1 MASFPFTL
9 RPSQTDILRYRGGK
23 LGISAVPGSGKTFT
37 LSALAAQIITSGALA
52 VDQDVLIVTLVN
64 SAVDNFSARI
74 GKMIEARGL
83 IPHLGYRVRTLHGL
97 AHDIVREKPAL
108 AGLEE
113 RFQIVDEREAEFIRK
128 EAANAWLA
136 SFPNNLDEYLN
147 PELDESRRDWIR
159 RQQLPDLAHNL
170 SLAFIRS
177 CKNLTTTPEDLRHKL
192 NNAPAPLPLAE
203 MGWWIYDKYQQAL
216 RYRGAV
222 DFDDLI
228 ALAYKILQS
237 DPEYLARLQYRFPF
251 ILEDEAQ
258 DSSEIQE
265 NILRLLS
272 GSLRPERSDE
282 STPRNVV
289 EGALRLRTTSSAQRE
304 SGNWVRVGDPN
315 QAIFETFTTAN
326 PKLLKNFISHEA
338 DYKNE
343 LPVSG
348 RSQPRIIEL
357 ANYLID
363 WTNASHPAQACR
375 DALSIPHI
383 QATSPEDPQP
393 NPPADPEAIRL
404 ISRKFTPE
412 EETEAIVNSIKKWLP
427 DNQDSTVAVLV
438 PRNTRGFEVI
448 EALKRHKIEYV
459 DVLASTNKTRVAA
472 GAIAN
477 VIAYLSDPTS
487 PAKLSRAYQVWR
499 REIFGS
505 DNRSTVGA
513 GLAPTQDSA
522 QGDRQGRPNI
532 VKEDAITVATLLRK
546 IGEAETFVAPNQDHD
561 WLATLSESEADE
573 VVQELSE
580 FRVAVNRWLNAVTLP
595 IDQLILT
602 LAQELF
608 TDAADLA
615 LAHKLAL
622 VLRRAA
628 EDHADW
634 RLPELTAELGV
645 IARNE
650 RRFIGF
656 SSDDSGFNPEAHK
669 GKVVVTTMH
678 KAKGLEWDRVY
689 MLSVNNYD
697 FPSLQPYDRYISEKW
712 FVRNSLNLEA
722 EALAQLKAAL
732 STGEFDWY
740 EEGTASLSA
749 REDYSRERLRL
760 LYVGITR
767 AKKDLIVTWNSGR
780 KGDATPCLAL
790 SALMG

>member
-1 MASFPFTL
+1 FTL

-37 LSALAAQIITSGALA
+37 LSALAAQLITSGAIA
-52 VDQDVLIVTLVN
+52 TDQDVLIVTLVN

-74 GKMIEARGL
+74 GKMIEQRGL

-113 RFQIVDEREAEFIRK
+113 RFQIVDEREAELIRK
-128 EAANAWLA
+128 EAANAWIA
-136 SFPNNLDEYLN
+136 SFPNHLDDYFSSD
-147 PELDESRRDWIR
+147 LDHSKRDWVN
-159 RQQLPDLAHNL
+159 RQQMPDLAHSL
-170 SLAFIRS
+170 ALAFIRS
-177 CKNLTTTPEDLRHKL
+177 CKNLTVTPEDLRQRL

-228 ALAYKILQS
+228 AFAYKILQS

-265 NILRLLS
+265 NILRLLA
-272 GSLRPERSDE
+272 GH
-282 STPRNVV
+282 
-289 EGALRLRTTSSAQRE
+289 
-304 SGNWVRVGDPN
+304 GNWVRVGDPN

-326 PKLLKNFISHEA
+326 PKLLKNFIASEA

-348 RSQPRIIEL
+348 RSQPHIIEL

-363 WTNASHPAQACR
+363 WTNASHPARACR

-404 ISRKFTPE
+404 ISKKFTPE

-427 DNQDSTVAVLV
+427 DHQDSTVAVLV

-448 EALKRHKIEYV
+448 EMLKKHKIDYV

-487 PAKLSRAYQVWR
+487 PTKLSRAYQVWR
-499 REIFGS
+499 RDWREDMSLRDGDLPSKQSPSEKEIASGQS
-505 DNRSTVGA
+505 AS
-513 GLAPTQDSA
+513 LAMTSSEKKA
-522 QGDRQGRPNI
+522 LL
-532 VKEDAITVATLLRK
+532 AITAELLRK
-546 IGEAETFVAPNQDHD
+546 VGEAETFVAPNQDHD
-561 WLATLSESEADE
+561 WLATLSESEAEEE
-573 VVQELSE
+573 VIQELSL
-580 FRVAVNRWLNAVTLP
+580 FKVAVNRWLNAVTLP

-622 VLRRAA
+622 VLRQAA
-628 EDHADW
+628 NDHTDW

-656 SSDDSGFNPEAHK
+656 SSDDSGFNPEAYK

-712 FVRNSLNLEA
+712 FIRSGLNLEA
-722 EALAQLKAAL
+722 EALAQLKAIL

-740 EEGTASLSA
+740 EEGAASLTA

-780 KGDATPCLAL
+780 KGDATPNLAL

>member
-1 MASFPFTL
+1 MIPFTL
-9 RPSQTDILRYRGGK
+9 RPSQTDILRYRSGK

-37 LSALAAQIITSGALA
+37 LSALAAQIISSGMIEP
-52 VDQDVLIVTLVN
+52 DQDVLIVTLVN

-74 GKMIEARGL
+74 GRMVEQRGL

-113 RFQIVDEREAEFIRK
+113 RFQIVDERESEFIRK

-136 SFPNNLDEYLN
+136 SFPNQLHEYLS
-147 PELDESRRDWIR
+147 PDLDESKRDWVR
-159 RQQLPDLAHNL
+159 RQQLPDLVHSLA
-170 SLAFIRS
+170 LAFIRT
-177 CKNLTTTPEDLRHKL
+177 CKNYALTPEDLHQRIG
-192 NNAPAPLPLAE
+192 ASPAPLPLAE
-203 MGWWIYDKYQQAL
+203 MGAWIYDKYQQAL

-228 ALAYKILQS
+228 ALAYKILQM
-237 DPEYLARLQYRFPF
+237 DPDYLARLQYRFPY

-265 NILRLLS
+265 NILRLLA
-272 GSLRPERSDE
+272 
-282 STPRNVV
+282 T
-289 EGALRLRTTSSAQRE
+289 
-304 SGNWVRVGDPN
+304 NWVRVGDPN

-326 PKLLKNFISHEA
+326 PKLLKNFIASEA
-338 DYKNE
+338 DSRNE

-348 RSQPRIIEL
+348 RSQQGIIDL
-357 ANYLID
+357 ANHLID
-363 WTNASHPAQACR
+363 WVNASHPARACR

-383 QATSPEDPQP
+383 QATSPDDPQP
-393 NPPADPEAIRL
+393 NPPAAPEAIRL
-404 ISRKFTPE
+404 IDKKFTPE
-412 EETEAIVNSIKKWLP
+412 AEIDAVVNSLKNWLP
-427 DNQDSTVAVLV
+427 GHQDWTVAVLV

-448 EALKRHKIEYV
+448 EALKKHKIDYV
-459 DVLASTNKTRVAA
+459 DILASSNKTRVAA

-477 VIAYLSDPTS
+477 VIAYLADPAS
-487 PAKLSRAYQVWR
+487 PRKLSLAYQVWR
-499 REIFGS
+499 RDWREDDMSLRASETSKATSRDKEIAAS
-505 DNRSTVGA
+505 QKA
-513 GLAPTQDSA
+513 LLAATS
-522 QGDRQGRPNI
+522 
-532 VKEDAITVATLLRK
+532 TLLRK
-546 IGEAETFVAPNQDHD
+546 VGEAEKFVAPSLDND
-561 WLATLSESEADE
+561 WLATLGESEADE
-573 VVQELSE
+573 VVQELSG
-580 FRVAVNRWLNAVTLP
+580 FRVVVNRWLNAVTLP

-622 VLRRAA
+622 VLRQAA
-628 EDHADW
+628 DDHPDW
-634 RLPELTAELGV
+634 RLPELTAELGI

-656 SSDDSGFNPEAHK
+656 SSDDSGFDPGTHR

-712 FVRNSLNLEA
+712 FVRGVVSIRGANEQRHYSTTLNLEA
-722 EALAQLKAAL
+722 EALAQLKASL
-732 STGEFDWY
+732 STSEFDWY
-740 EEGTASLSA
+740 EEGAATLAS

-767 AKKDLIVTWNSGR
+767 AKRDLIVTWNSGR

-790 SALMG
+790 SELMGWWENQG

>member
-1 MASFPFTL
+1 MTLNNFTL

-37 LSALAAQIITSGALA
+37 LSALAAQIISSNLLET
-52 VDQDVLIVTLVN
+52 DQDVLIVTLVN

-74 GKMIEARGL
+74 GKMIESRGL

-108 AGLEE
+108 AGLDE

-128 EAANAWLA
+128 EAANAWIA
-136 SFPNNLDEYLN
+136 SFPNHLDDYFS
-147 PELDESRRDWIR
+147 PDLDHSKRDWVN
-159 RQQLPDLAHNL
+159 RQQMPDLAHSL
-170 SLAFIRS
+170 ALAFIRS
-177 CKNLTTTPEDLRHKL
+177 CKNLSITPEDLRYKL
-192 NNAPAPLPLAE
+192 DHAPAPLPLAE

-228 ALAYKILQS
+228 AFAYKILQS

-265 NILRLLS
+265 NILRLLA
-272 GSLRPERSDE
+272 GH
-282 STPRNVV
+282 
-289 EGALRLRTTSSAQRE
+289 
-304 SGNWVRVGDPN
+304 GNWVRVGDPN

-326 PKLLKNFISHEA
+326 PKLLKNFIAQEA

-348 RSQPRIIEL
+348 RSQPHIIEL

-363 WTNASHPAQACR
+363 WTNASHPARACR

-383 QATSPEDPQP
+383 QMTAPEDPQP

-404 ISRKFTPE
+404 ISKKFTPE

-427 DNQDSTVAVLV
+427 DHQDSTVAVLV

-448 EALKRHKIEYV
+448 EMLKRHKIEYV

-487 PAKLSRAYQVWR
+487 PTKLSRAYQVWR
-499 REIFGS
+499 RDWRDDELIE
-505 DNRSTVGA
+505 DK
-513 GLAPTQDSA
+513 GLAASQKALLAMTS
-522 QGDRQGRPNI
+522 
-532 VKEDAITVATLLRK
+532 ELLRK
-546 IGEAETFVAPNQDHD
+546 VGETETFVAPSPDHD

-580 FRVAVNRWLNAVTLP
+580 FQVAINRWLNAVTLP

-628 EDHADW
+628 DDHADW

-712 FVRNSLNLEA
+712 FIRSGLNLEA
-722 EALAQLKAAL
+722 EGLAQLKAAL

-790 SALMG
+790 SALMNDGKE

>member
-1 MASFPFTL
+1 MTLPSFTL
-9 RPSQTDILRYRGGK
+9 RPSQTNILRYRGGK

-37 LSALAAQIITSGALA
+37 LSALAAQLITSGSIAT
-52 VDQDVLIVTLVN
+52 DQDVLIVTLVN

-128 EAANAWLA
+128 EAANAWLTT
-136 SFPNNLDEYLN
+136 FPNHLDEYFGGD
-147 PELDESRRDWIR
+147 LDDSKRDWVR
-159 RQQLPDLAHNL
+159 RQQLPDLAHSL
-170 SLAFIRS
+170 ALAFIRS
-177 CKNLTTTPEDLRHKL
+177 CKNLTITPDDLRRKL

-265 NILRLLS
+265 NILRLLA
-272 GSLRPERSDE
+272 GH
-282 STPRNVV
+282 N
-289 EGALRLRTTSSAQRE
+289 
-304 SGNWVRVGDPN
+304 NWVRVGDPN

-326 PKLLKNFISHEA
+326 PKLLKNFIANEA
-338 DYKNE
+338 DTKNE

-348 RSQPRIIEL
+348 RSQPHIIEL

-363 WTNASHPAQACR
+363 WTNASHPARACR

-404 ISRKFTPE
+404 ISKKFTPE

-438 PRNTRGFEVI
+438 PRNNRGFEVI

-487 PAKLSRAYQVWR
+487 PTKLSRAYQVWR
-499 REIFGS
+499 RDWRDADPSLRAPLAKQSPTDENEIASGQS
-505 DNRSTVGA
+505 ASLAMTGA
-513 GLAPTQDSA
+513 EKKVLL
-522 QGDRQGRPNI
+522 
-532 VKEDAITVATLLRK
+532 AITSELLRK
-546 IGEAETFVAPNQDHD
+546 VGEAETFVAPNQDQD
-561 WLATLSESEADE
+561 WLATLSESEAEEE
-573 VVQELSE
+573 VIQELSL
-580 FRVAVNRWLNAVTLP
+580 FKVAINRWLNAVTLP

-628 EDHADW
+628 DDHADW

-645 IARNE
+645 IAHNE

-740 EEGTASLSA
+740 EEGAASLSA

-790 SALMG
+790 SALMR